1 MKRNESSKKLYL
13 LILIISSITSYIIL
27 SIDKSEVFSYIYEE
41 NRYYLLDTVRLIY
54 LVSLIFIF
62 ILIYYAS
69 FYMISE
75 RKNDIGLLMAEGLGQ
90 KKLFILLFKYSLK
103 NLLKANLL
111 GLSLSVLINEFIN
124 LLTVKV
130 LSLGLTFHNFSLS
143 FKAIILTLSISLFLN
158 SLSIYTIVRDFYK
171 KNPDEIFRGEIR
183 SRSDSFLFLALV
195 LFLLGTILNYD
206 YFWEDLLARLSLISI
221 FLLILFFILSKILQ
235 KTSGKNL
242 IVRKSLSLTFKK
254 DKASLLFTSFM
265 LIVGTLILSYTILTS
280 MASRNALER
289 PADFTLYDSKEKID
303 ILSKD
308 QDMAQMIGEIY
319 PVFGYE
325 YWDIDSDELNNL
337 VKANISLDRQSK
349 NEFYFEPGFLLR
361 ESSFEN
367 IYKIEADLGD
377 DEAIVLAKSENEK
390 YALEETLAKKDS
402 SLIIGGKNYRIRNI
416 VKSNKIFSNDV
427 IGLASMVVVNDKVY
441 DSLIAIRKPFA
452 YNINL
457 SKEFVNSFGFSKGSD
472 MLREAFI
479 KGGYKYESYIWQAKN
494 AILQI
499 TENLYTYFYLS
510 LIFILAGLSFFTIR
524 IFILFE
530 KSKEKLTILSLMG
543 QDMDEIRSIIKK
555 EYTTLFLT
563 VGFASL
569 FLSVI
574 LFMNLPFTMNIFLK
588 LKLRKIIGTLAL
600 ISLAFLILI
609 GLFLRFIIRMC
620 YERIVNYEEDFNNW
634 RWQKPL
640 KWIKGIFGKQGLWSC
655 QCR

>member
-90 KKLFILLFKYSLK
+90 KKLFILLFKDSLK
-103 NLLKANLL
+103 DLLRANIL
-111 GLSLSVLINEFIN
+111 GLSISIFINEFIN

-143 FKAIILTLSISLFLN
+143 FKAIILTLAISLFLN

-171 KNPDEIFRGEIR
+171 ENPDEIFRGEIR

-206 YFWEDLLARLSLISI
+206 YFWEDLLVLLSLISI

-265 LIVGTLILSYTILTS
+265 LILGTLILAYTILTS
-280 MASRNALER
+280 IASRNALER

-377 DEAIVLAKSENEK
+377 DEAIVLAKTENEK

-402 SLIIGGKNYRIRNI
+402 SIMIGDKNYRLRKL

-441 DSLIAIRKPFA
+441 DSLISKKEPFA

-457 SKEFVNSFGFSKGSD
+457 SKDFVNSFGFSKGSD
-472 MLREAFI
+472 MLRQAFI
-479 KGGYKYESYIWQAKN
+479 DGGYKYESYIWQAKN
-494 AILQI
+494 AISQI

-530 KSKEKLTILSLMG
+530 KSKEKLRILSLMG
-543 QDMDEIRSIIKK
+543 QDMEEIRAIIRK

-563 VGFASL
+563 VGLVSIIVSIFL
-569 FLSVI
+569 FTKI
-574 LFMNLPFTMNIFLK
+574 PYTMNIFFK
-588 LKLRKIIGTLAL
+588 LKLSKIIGSLAL
-600 ISLAFLILI
+600 ISMALLLLI
-609 GLFLRFIIRMC
+609 GLFLRFILRMS
-620 YERIVNYEEDFNNW
+620 YERILNYEEDFNN
-634 RWQKPL
+634 
-640 KWIKGIFGKQGLWSC
+640 
-655 QCR
+655 

>member
-1 MKRNESSKKLYL
+1 MKRSQSSKKLYL

-90 KKLFILLFKYSLK
+90 KKLFILLFKDSLK
-103 NLLKANLL
+103 DLLRANIL
-111 GLSLSVLINEFIN
+111 GLSISIFINEFIN

-143 FKAIILTLSISLFLN
+143 FKALILTIAISIFLN
-158 SLSIYTIVRDFYK
+158 ILSIYTIVRDFYK

-206 YFWEDLLARLSLISI
+206 YFWEDLLVLLSLISI

-265 LIVGTLILSYTILTS
+265 LILGTLILAYTILTS
-280 MASRNALER
+280 IASRNALER

-367 IYKIEADLGD
+367 IYQIEADLGD
-377 DEAIVLAKSENEK
+377 DEAIVLAKTENEK

-402 SLIIGGKNYRIRNI
+402 SIMIGGKNYRVRKLI
-416 VKSNKIFSNDV
+416 KSNKIFSNDV

-441 DSLIAIRKPFA
+441 DSLISKKEPFA

-457 SKEFVNSFGFSKGSD
+457 SKDFVNSFGFSKGSD
-472 MLREAFI
+472 MLRQAFI
-479 KGGYKYESYIWQAKN
+479 DGGYKYESYIWQAKN
-494 AILQI
+494 AISQI

-530 KSKEKLTILSLMG
+530 KSKEKLRILSLMG
-543 QDMDEIRSIIKK
+543 QDMEEIRAIIRK

-563 VGFASL
+563 VGLVSL
-569 FLSVI
+569 IVSIFLFTKI
-574 LFMNLPFTMNIFLK
+574 PYTMNIFFK
-588 LKLRKIIGTLAL
+588 LKLSKIIGSLAL
-600 ISLAFLILI
+600 ISLALLILM
-609 GLFLRFIIRMC
+609 GLFLRFILRMS
-620 YERIVNYEEDFNNW
+620 YERILNYEEDFNN
-634 RWQKPL
+634 
-640 KWIKGIFGKQGLWSC
+640 
-655 QCR
+655 

>member
-54 LVSLIFIF
+54 LISLIFIF

-69 FYMISE
+69 FYLISE

-90 KKLFILLFKYSLK
+90 KKLFKLLFKDSLK
-103 NLLKANLL
+103 DLMRANIL
-111 GLSLSVLINEFIN
+111 GLSISIFINEFIN

-130 LSLGLTFHNFSLS
+130 LSLGLSFHNFSLS
-143 FKAIILTLSISLFLN
+143 FKAIILTLVISLFLN

-206 YFWEDLLARLSLISI
+206 YFWEDLLFLLSLISI

-235 KTSGKNL
+235 KTSERDL

-265 LIVGTLILSYTILTS
+265 LIVGTYILAYTILTS

-289 PADFTLYDSKEKID
+289 PADFTLYESQEKID
-303 ILSKD
+303 NLSKD
-308 QDMAQMIGEIY
+308 QDMGQMIGEIY

-325 YWDIDSDELNNL
+325 YVDIETSEIYNL
-337 VKANISLDRQSK
+337 VRANISLDRSTK
-349 NEFYFEPGFLLR
+349 NDFFFEPRFLLK

-367 IYKIEADLGD
+367 IYKSKLSLGD
-377 DEAIVLAKSENEK
+377 KEAILLASNENEK
-390 YALEETLAKKDS
+390 YALEDTLAKE
-402 SLIIGGKNYRIRNI
+402 SLFIKLGGEEFKVIPLLM
-416 VKSNKIFSNDV
+416 SNKIFSNDV
-427 IGLASMVVVNDKVY
+427 ISLSSMVVVNDKVY
-441 DSLIAIRKPFA
+441 QNLIGDKAPFA
-452 YNINL
+452 YNVNL
-457 SKEFVNSFGFSKGSD
+457 RKDFVNSFGFSKGSD
-472 MLREAFI
+472 MLRQAFI
-479 KGGYKYESYIWQAKN
+479 DRGYKYESYIWQAKN
-494 AILQI
+494 AISKI

-524 IFILFE
+524 IFMLFE
-530 KSKEKLTILSLMG
+530 KSKEKLRILSLMG
-543 QDMDEIRSIIKK
+543 QDMEEIRSIIKK

-563 VGFASL
+563 VGLVSIIV
-569 FLSVI
+569 S
-574 LFMNLPFTMNIFLK
+574 IFLFTNIPYTMDIFSK
-588 LKLRKIIGTLAL
+588 LKLSKIIGTLSL
-600 ISLAFLILI
+600 ISLGILVLI
-609 GLFLRFIIRMC
+609 GLFLRFILRMS
-620 YERIVNYEEDFNNW
+620 YERILNYEEDFNN
-634 RWQKPL
+634 
-640 KWIKGIFGKQGLWSC
+640 
-655 QCR
+655 

>member
-54 LVSLIFIF
+54 LISLIFIF

-69 FYMISE
+69 FYLISE

-90 KKLFILLFKYSLK
+90 KKLFKLLFKDSLK
-103 NLLKANLL
+103 DLMRANIL
-111 GLSLSVLINEFIN
+111 GLSISIFINEFIN

-143 FKAIILTLSISLFLN
+143 FKAIILTLVISLFLN

-171 KNPDEIFRGEIR
+171 KDPDEIFRGEIR

-206 YFWEDLLARLSLISI
+206 YFWEDLLVLLSLVSI
-221 FLLILFFILSKILQ
+221 FLLILFFILSKIFQ
-235 KTSGKNL
+235 KTSERDL

-265 LIVGTLILSYTILTS
+265 LIVGTYILAYTILTS

-289 PADFTLYDSKEKID
+289 PADFTLYESQEKID
-303 ILSKD
+303 NLSKD
-308 QDMAQMIGEIY
+308 QDMGQMIGEIY
-319 PVFGYE
+319 PVYGYE
-325 YWDIDSDELNNL
+325 YWDIDTSEIYNL
-337 VKANISLDRQSK
+337 VRANISLDRSTK
-349 NEFYFEPGFLLR
+349 NDFFFEPRFLLK

-367 IYKIEADLGD
+367 IYKSVFSLGD
-377 DEAIVLAKSENEK
+377 KEAILLASNENEK
-390 YALEETLAKKDS
+390 YALEDTISKE
-402 SLIIGGKNYRIRNI
+402 SLFIKLGGEEFKVMPILM
-416 VKSNKIFSNDV
+416 SNKIFSNDV
-427 IGLASMVVVNDKVY
+427 ISLSSMVVVNDKVY
-441 DSLIAIRKPFA
+441 QNLIGDKAPFA
-452 YNINL
+452 YNVNL
-457 SKEFVNSFGFSKGSD
+457 RKDFVNSFGFSKGSD
-472 MLREAFI
+472 MLRQAFI
-479 KGGYKYESYIWQAKN
+479 DRGYKYESYIWQAKN
-494 AILQI
+494 AISKI

-524 IFILFE
+524 IFMLFE
-530 KSKEKLTILSLMG
+530 KSKEKLRILSLMG

-563 VGFASL
+563 VGLVSIIV
-569 FLSVI
+569 S
-574 LFMNLPFTMNIFLK
+574 IFLFTNIPYTMDIFFK
-588 LKLRKIIGTLAL
+588 LKLSKIIGTLAL
-600 ISLAFLILI
+600 ISMGLLFLI
-609 GLFLRFIIRMC
+609 GLFLRFILRMS
-620 YERIVNYEEDFNNW
+620 YERILNYEEDFNN
-634 RWQKPL
+634 
-640 KWIKGIFGKQGLWSC
+640 
-655 QCR
+655 

>member
-1 MKRNESSKKLYL
+1 MKRSQSSKKLYL

-90 KKLFILLFKYSLK
+90 KKLFKLLFKDSLK
-103 NLLKANLL
+103 DLLRANIL
-111 GLSLSVLINEFIN
+111 GLSISIFINEFIN

-130 LSLGLTFHNFSLS
+130 LSLGLTFHNFSVS
-143 FKAIILTLSISLFLN
+143 FKAIILTLAISLFLN

-206 YFWEDLLARLSLISI
+206 YFWEDLLVLLSIISI

-265 LIVGTLILSYTILTS
+265 LIVGTLILAYTILTS
-280 MASRNALER
+280 IASRNALER

-325 YWDIDSDELNNL
+325 YWDIDASELIDL
-337 VKANISLDRQSK
+337 VKANISLDRQTK
-349 NEFYFEPGFLLR
+349 NDFYFEPGFLLR

-377 DEAIVLAKSENEK
+377 DEAILLAISENEK

-402 SLIIGGKNYRIRNI
+402 SIIIGGKNYRVRKLI
-416 VKSNKIFSNDV
+416 KSNKIFSNDV

-441 DSLIAIRKPFA
+441 DSLISKKEPFA

-457 SKEFVNSFGFSKGSD
+457 SKDFVNSFGFSKGSD
-472 MLREAFI
+472 MLRQAFI
-479 KGGYKYESYIWQAKN
+479 DGGYKYESYIWQAKN
-494 AILQI
+494 AISQI

-530 KSKEKLTILSLMG
+530 KSKEKLRILSLMG
-543 QDMDEIRSIIKK
+543 QDMDEIRAIIRK

-563 VGFASL
+563 VGLVSIIVSIFL
-569 FLSVI
+569 FTKI
-574 LFMNLPFTMNIFLK
+574 PYTMNIFFK
-588 LKLRKIIGTLAL
+588 LKLSKIIGSLAL
-600 ISLAFLILI
+600 ISMALLLLM
-609 GLFLRFIIRMC
+609 GLFLRFILRMS
-620 YERIVNYEEDFNNW
+620 YERILNYEEDFNNW
-634 RWQKPL
+634 RW
-640 KWIKGIFGKQGLWSC
+640 
-655 QCR
+655 

>member
-75 RKNDIGLLMAEGLGQ
+75 RKNDIGIMMAEGLGQ
-90 KKLFILLFKYSLK
+90 NKLFRLLFKDSLK
-103 NLLKANLL
+103 DLLKANLL
-111 GLSLSVLINEFIN
+111 GLSLSIFINEFIN

-143 FKAIILTLSISLFLN
+143 FKALILTIAISIFLN
-158 SLSIYTIVRDFYK
+158 ILSIYTIVRDFYK
-171 KNPDEIFRGEIR
+171 KDPDEIFRGEIR

-206 YFWEDLLARLSLISI
+206 YFWEDLLVLLSLISI

-265 LIVGTLILSYTILTS
+265 LILGTLILAYTILTS
-280 MASRNALER
+280 IASRNALER

-319 PVFGYE
+319 PVYGYE
-325 YWDIDSDELNNL
+325 YWDIDSSELIDL

-377 DEAIVLAKSENEK
+377 DEAIVLAKTENEK

-402 SLIIGGKNYRIRNI
+402 SIMIGDKNYRLRKL

-441 DSLIAIRKPFA
+441 DSLISKKEPFA

-457 SKEFVNSFGFSKGSD
+457 SKDFVNSFGFSKGSD
-472 MLREAFI
+472 MLRQAFI
-479 KGGYKYESYIWQAKN
+479 DGGYKYESYIWQAKN
-494 AILQI
+494 AISQI

-530 KSKEKLTILSLMG
+530 KSKEKLRILSLMG
-543 QDMDEIRSIIKK
+543 QDMDEIRTIIKK

-563 VGFASL
+563 VGLVSL
-569 FLSVI
+569 IVSIFLFTKI
-574 LFMNLPFTMNIFLK
+574 PYTMNIFFK
-588 LKLRKIIGTLAL
+588 LKLSKIIGSLAL
-600 ISLAFLILI
+600 ISLALLILM
-609 GLFLRFIIRMC
+609 GLFLRFILRMS
-620 YERIVNYEEDFNNW
+620 YERILNYEEDFNN
-634 RWQKPL
+634 
-640 KWIKGIFGKQGLWSC
+640 
-655 QCR
+655 

>member
-90 KKLFILLFKYSLK
+90 KKLFILLFKDSLK
-103 NLLKANLL
+103 DLLRANIL
-111 GLSLSVLINEFIN
+111 GLSISIFINEFIN

-130 LSLGLTFHNFSLS
+130 LSLGLTFHNFSVS
-143 FKAIILTLSISLFLN
+143 FKAIILTLAISLFLN

-171 KNPDEIFRGEIR
+171 ENPDEIFRGEIR

-206 YFWEDLLARLSLISI
+206 YFWEDLLVLLSLISI

-265 LIVGTLILSYTILTS
+265 LILGTLILAYTILTS
-280 MASRNALER
+280 IASRNALER

-367 IYKIEADLGD
+367 IYKIEADLGY
-377 DEAIVLAKSENEK
+377 DEAVVLAKTENEK

-402 SLIIGGKNYRIRNI
+402 SIMIGDKNYRLRKL

-441 DSLIAIRKPFA
+441 DSLISKKEPFA

-457 SKEFVNSFGFSKGSD
+457 SKDFVNSFGFSKGSD
-472 MLREAFI
+472 MLRQAFI
-479 KGGYKYESYIWQAKN
+479 DGGYKYESYIWQAKN
-494 AILQI
+494 AISQI

-530 KSKEKLTILSLMG
+530 KSKEKLRILSLMG
-543 QDMDEIRSIIKK
+543 QDMEEIRAIIRK

-563 VGFASL
+563 VGLVSIIVSIFL
-569 FLSVI
+569 FTKI
-574 LFMNLPFTMNIFLK
+574 PYTMNIFFK
-588 LKLRKIIGTLAL
+588 LKLSKIIGSLAL
-600 ISLAFLILI
+600 ISIALLLLI
-609 GLFLRFIIRMC
+609 GLFLRFILRMS
-620 YERIVNYEEDFNNW
+620 YERILNYEEDFNN
-634 RWQKPL
+634 
-640 KWIKGIFGKQGLWSC
+640 
-655 QCR
+655 

>member
-1 MKRNESSKKLYL
+1 
-13 LILIISSITSYIIL
+13 
-27 SIDKSEVFSYIYEE
+27 
-41 NRYYLLDTVRLIY
+41 
-54 LVSLIFIF
+54 
-62 ILIYYAS
+62 
-69 FYMISE
+69 MISE
-75 RKNDIGLLMAEGLGQ
+75 RKNDIGIMMAEGLGQ
-90 KKLFILLFKYSLK
+90 KKLFKLLFKDSLK
-103 NLLKANLL
+103 DLLRANIL
-111 GLSLSVLINEFIN
+111 GLSISIFINEFIN

-143 FKAIILTLSISLFLN
+143 FKALILTIAISIFLN
-158 SLSIYTIVRDFYK
+158 ILSIYTIVRDFYK

-206 YFWEDLLARLSLISI
+206 YFWEDLLFLLSLISI

-265 LIVGTLILSYTILTS
+265 LILGTLILAYTILTS
-280 MASRNALER
+280 IASRNALER

-337 VKANISLDRQSK
+337 VKANISLDRQSR

-377 DEAIVLAKSENEK
+377 DEAIVLAKTENEK

-402 SLIIGGKNYRIRNI
+402 TLIIGGKNYRVRKLI
-416 VKSNKIFSNDV
+416 KSNKIFSNDV

-441 DSLIAIRKPFA
+441 DSLISKKEPFA

-457 SKEFVNSFGFSKGSD
+457 SKDFVNSFGFSKGSD
-472 MLREAFI
+472 MLRQAFI
-479 KGGYKYESYIWQAKN
+479 DGGYKYESYIWQAKN
-494 AILQI
+494 AISQI

-530 KSKEKLTILSLMG
+530 KSKEKLRILSLMG
-543 QDMDEIRSIIKK
+543 QDMEEIRAIIRK

-563 VGFASL
+563 VGLVSIIVSIFL
-569 FLSVI
+569 FTKI
-574 LFMNLPFTMNIFLK
+574 PYTINIFFK
-588 LKLRKIIGTLAL
+588 LKLSKIIGSLAL
-600 ISLAFLILI
+600 ISMALLLLI
-609 GLFLRFIIRMC
+609 GLFLRFILRMS
-620 YERIVNYEEDFNNW
+620 YERILNYEEDFNN
-634 RWQKPL
+634 
-640 KWIKGIFGKQGLWSC
+640 
-655 QCR
+655 